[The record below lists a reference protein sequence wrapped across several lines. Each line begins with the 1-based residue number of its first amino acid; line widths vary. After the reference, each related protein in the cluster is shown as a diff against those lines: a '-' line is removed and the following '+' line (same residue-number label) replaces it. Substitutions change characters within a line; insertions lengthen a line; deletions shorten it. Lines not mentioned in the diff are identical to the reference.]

1 MSEPTVTTRPCP
13 ACGHP
18 NEAPFL
24 FCSECHS
31 PLIKLGRWR
40 ITLNLMLAYAVFMG
54 SWTLREFLPPEEGWD
69 WPLFALYNTFF
80 IQIAMWMVSGQR
92 KLTLLVLAWYG
103 SFFLG
108 FIVYFSS
115 KVWVGEGEGLLIEL
129 VAQIPEVAKDFP
141 VIFYSC
147 LAALLVLIFVPAY
160 FRWARRYGW
169 VNASLLVLIT
179 LILPALIALASLR
192 LIQWVHHAGWFPSV
206 FGPEMTNLLK
216 SKPSYDKALGLFAVS
231 LVRLFIFEVFIIAS
245 IRGYA
250 EARRVR
256 FRATSA
262 AGENA
267 FIKTVIALAG
277 HVRRF
282 MLTLEHLIRYMGRT
296 LWLLAIDLGQILWV
310 FMREVFLP
318 AFALFT
324 SGWLFYLLI
333 LQTRRYIEVGAT
345 SAAALILVGL
355 LGLLACLTL
364 FMGTKGSR
372 CWAPLLRH
380 QGQLVGWL
388 LPNLMLLFFLLSL
401 TLYATGR
408 VMTDTEG
415 AGGLFPRRLGP
426 ATLAVG
432 ALLVLLVVVIFVR
445 KRSLFQVQSEEE
457 AAASEAEAEQVA
469 ARARAALEEEL
480 REGKGKASGFIGKL
494 FGSLSTRLPTAE
506 VRSRMLE
513 VKALARKTGR
523 KVGDHLKGKPLLV
536 DRLAETVEQREEKE
550 AKLRSLESVKAS
562 VSPETYAQRHAQY
575 RSDLKRARDEFDRLA
590 LEIRESFQMQLTRMK
605 RQRDRLTTLQ
615 AQCSEIER
623 MAEAGALDEEGE
635 RKRAKGLEEEIAVLE
650 PKVAA
655 LQRKIDFLREAV
667 GGIDRESE
675 SQSE

>member
-54 SWTLREFLPPEEGWD
+54 SWALREFLPPEEGWD
-69 WPLFALYNTFF
+69 WPLFALYNVFF

-92 KLTLLVLAWYG
+92 KLTLLVLTWYG

-108 FIVYFSS
+108 FLVYFSS

-129 VAQIPEVAKDFP
+129 VAHLPEVAKDFP

-147 LAALLVLIFVPAY
+147 LAALLVLIFVPSY

-169 VNASLLVLIT
+169 VNAYRLVLIT

-192 LIQWVHHAGWFPSV
+192 LIQWVHHAGWFPGV
-206 FGPEMTNLLK
+206 FGAEMTNLLK
-216 SKPSYDKALGLFAVS
+216 SKASYDKALGLFAVS
-231 LVRLFIFEVFIIAS
+231 LVRLLIFEVFIFAS

-256 FRATSA
+256 FRAAPA

-267 FIKTVIALAG
+267 FIKTAIALAG
-277 HVRRF
+277 HARRF

-296 LWLLAIDLGQILWV
+296 VWLLAIDLGQILWA
-310 FMREVFLP
+310 FMREAFMP

-333 LQTRRYIEVGAT
+333 LQTRRYIEVGAA
-345 SAAALILVGL
+345 SAAALIVVGL

-372 CWAPLLRH
+372 RWGPLLGH

-408 VMTDTEG
+408 VITDTEG
-415 AGGLFPRRLGP
+415 AAGLFPRRLGP

-432 ALLVLLVVVIFVR
+432 GLLVLLVVVILVR

-457 AAASEAEAEQVA
+457 AAAEAAHA
-469 ARARAALEEEL
+469 AVRARAALEEEL
-480 REGKGKASGFIGKL
+480 REGKGKAPGFMGRFIG
-494 FGSLSTRLPTAE
+494 SLTVRLPTAE
-506 VRSRMLE
+506 VRSRMLR
-513 VKALARKTGR
+513 VKALARETGR
-523 KVGDHLKGKPLLV
+523 KVGDHLKGKPILV
-536 DRLAETVEQREEKE
+536 DRLAEAGEQRDENE

-562 VSPETYAQRHAQY
+562 ISPETYAQRHAQY

-590 LEIRESFQMQLTRMK
+590 LEIRESLQMQLTRMK
-605 RQRDRLTTLQ
+605 RQQDRLTTLQ
-615 AQCSEIER
+615 AQLSEIER
-623 MAEAGALDEEGE
+623 MDEAGALDEEGE

-655 LQRKIDFLREAV
+655 LQREIDFLQEAV
-667 GGIDRESE
+667 EGIDREKG
-675 SQSE
+675 SQSG